1 MEGEDIRR
9 EVSESSSSD
18 VEEEKEEE
26 RSGCCEVGGGV
37 DFVVVDEGDDDVE
50 GEGEVVVR
58 SSEEEDML
66 SLEVCWGGGRE
77 SIVAVDLMGLV
88 VVLLT
93 WPSCCIAI
101 RMLRVC
107 ECVVFGC

>member
-1 MEGEDIRR
+1 M
-9 EVSESSSSD
+9 SESSSSE
-18 VEEEKEEE
+18 VEEKEED
-26 RSGCCEVGGGV
+26 RSGCCEVAGGVGV
-37 DFVVVDEGDDDVE
+37 DFVEAIGDGDVE
-50 GEGEVVVR
+50 GDVVVR

-107 ECVVFGC
+107 ECVVSGS